1 MNKKIKVL
9 SHEICDEKCT
19 AKYRPIT
26 RVKTT
31 FVGEDGIVYKRVKMR
46 TMIKTFVFEER
57 DNTLLFTSV
66 KDLTLEEIQ
75 EVLTEREE
83 RFKKIIL

>member
-1 MNKKIKVL
+1 MTKKIKVL

-26 RVKTT
+26 RMKTT

-46 TMIKTFVFEER
+46 TMIKTFVFH
-57 DNTLLFTSV
+57 DNILLFTSV